1 MMLRSVLRRP
11 QPLARSFSIAHDE
24 IVALAQVSPTP
35 LTLQQMKTFATNGP
49 ELRLKAAP
57 FVHKELQIRF
67 ARAIVELSELPIGL
81 NETKA
86 VQMAIR
92 NYTDHLESVR
102 AAKVPTTLEED
113 AAFTTMIRAMKKRG
127 SNLSLRLQ
135 EIQVRY
141 LILASFCLIRAMKKR
156 GSNLVP
162 LICGGLQEVSHTE
175 EGRNALRLQEI
186 QDSVNTHLDTFFLS
200 RIGIRMLI
208 GQHSTDGG
216 RVKLCDVQDIV
227 REASERASA
236 LCELYCGT
244 PPKVIV
250 KVAANGAAPFMYVRS
265 HLHHMVFELLKN
277 SMQATVELYGP
288 KSPRRETCSVMDTKP
303 KMNHMSPLL
312 GFVIPDVRSVSARIV
327 CILILVDGSP
337 RRGELPPI
345 TVVICQGQEDLTIK
359 ISDEA
364 GGVRRSDWHRLWY
377 YNYTT
382 ASKEPPQALATGDFR
397 EHFSGGGY
405 GLPIARLFARYFG
418 GEITFLSSEGYGS
431 SAFIQAH
438 RLGKQTELV
447 PGHTTFTLQPLKF

>member
-1 MMLRSVLRRP
+1 MLAVRRFF
-11 QPLARSFSIAHDE
+11 RVSSFVRNFSISHDE
-24 IVALAQVSPTP
+24 IVALAQVCPTP
-35 LTLQQMKTFATNGP
+35 LTLQQMKTFATHGP
-49 ELRLKAAP
+49 ELRLKSAV
-57 FVHKELQIRF
+57 FLHKELQIRF

-86 VQMAIR
+86 VRMAMAT
-92 NYTDHLESVR
+92 YTSHLENVR
-102 AAKVPTTLEED
+102 KSKVPTNMEED
-113 AAFTTMIRAMKKRG
+113 AEFTNMIGAMKK
-127 SNLSLRLQ
+127 
-135 EIQVRY
+135 E
-141 LILASFCLIRAMKKR
+141 

-186 QDSVNTHLDTFFLS
+186 QDSVNSHLDTFFLS

-227 REASERASA
+227 KEASDRASA
-236 LCELYCGT
+236 LCRKFCG
-244 PPKVIV
+244 PPPEVIV

-288 KSPRRETCSVMDTKP
+288 NAKIRERSACSPLKP
-303 KMNHMSPLL
+303 KMNHLSPLI
-312 GFVIPDVRSVSARIV
+312 GFVIPDIEH
-327 CILILVDGSP
+327 LDGVTIFPHHSHSLS
-337 RRGELPPI
+337 GTLPPI
-345 TVVICQGQEDLTIK
+345 TVVISQGQEDLTIK
-359 ISDEA
+359 ISDVA
-364 GGVRRSDWHRLWY
+364 GGVKRSDWNRLFY
-377 YNYTT
+377 YTHTT
-382 ASKEPPQALATGDFR
+382 STKEPPSSLATGEFR

-438 RLGKQTELV
+438 RLGRQTELV
-447 PGHTTFTLQPLKF
+447 PGHTNFTLQPLKF

>member
-1 MMLRSVLRRP
+1 MIMNVLRRP
-11 QPLARSFSIAHDE
+11 QPLTRHARSFGIAHDE

-49 ELRLKAAP
+49 ELRLKAAA
-57 FVHKELQIRF
+57 FLHKELQIRF

-113 AAFTTMIRAMKKRG
+113 AVFTTM
-127 SNLSLRLQ
+127 
-135 EIQVRY
+135 
-141 LILASFCLIRAMKKR
+141 IRAMKKR

-186 QDSVNTHLDTFFLS
+186 QDSVNTRLDTFFLS

-227 REASERASA
+227 REATERASA

-312 GFVIPDVRSVSARIV
+312 GFVIPDMDH
-327 CILILVDGSP
+327 LDGISIFP
-337 RRGELPPI
+337 HHANSLRGDLPPI

-359 ISDEA
+359 ISDVA

-377 YNYTT
+377 YNHTT
-382 ASKEPPQALATGDFR
+382 ASQEPPQALATGDFR

-405 GLPIARLFARYFG
+405 GLPIGRLFARYFG

-447 PGHTTFTLQPLKF
+447 PGHTNFTLQPLKF

>member
-1 MMLRSVLRRP
+1 MFGGRWALVRR
-11 QPLARSFSIAHDE
+11 FSSALSHDE
-24 IVALAQVSPTP
+24 IVTLAQVSPTP

-49 ELRLKAAP
+49 ELRLKAAA
-57 FVHKELQIRF
+57 FLHKELQIRF

-86 VQMAIR
+86 VQMAIS
-92 NYTDHLESVR
+92 NYTDHLEKVR
-102 AAKVPTTLEED
+102 AAKVPTTMEED
-113 AAFTTMIRAMKKRG
+113 AEFTAMIRTMKK
-127 SNLSLRLQ
+127 
-135 EIQVRY
+135 
-141 LILASFCLIRAMKKR
+141 K

-162 LICGGLQEVSHTE
+162 LICGGLQQVSHTE
-175 EGRNALRLQEI
+175 EGRHALRLQEI
-186 QDSVNTHLDTFFLS
+186 QDNINNRLDTFFLS

-236 LCELYCGT
+236 LCQQYCGT

-288 KSPRRETCSVMDTKP
+288 KAKMRDSCTVLDTKP
-303 KMNHMSPLL
+303 KMNHLSPLL
-312 GFVIPDVRSVSARIV
+312 GFVIPDIDH
-327 CILILVDGSP
+327 LDGVTIFPHRANSMK
-337 RRGELPPI
+337 GELPPI

-377 YNYTT
+377 YNHTT
-382 ASKEPPQALATGDFR
+382 ASSEAPQTLTTGDFR

-405 GLPIARLFARYFG
+405 GLPVARLFARYFG

-447 PGHTTFTLQPLKF
+447 PGHTNFTLQPLKF